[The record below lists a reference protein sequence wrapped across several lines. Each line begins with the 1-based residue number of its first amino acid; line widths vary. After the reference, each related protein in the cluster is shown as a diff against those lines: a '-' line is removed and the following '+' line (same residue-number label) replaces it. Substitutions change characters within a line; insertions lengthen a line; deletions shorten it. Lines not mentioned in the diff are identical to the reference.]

1 MEFMGNDGHALSL
14 PILCGFA
21 SVSHT
26 VACART
32 NKSECLS
39 ENEIFDSLKPGR
51 ENPALVFSLTY
62 HKEIQKH
69 DNTQDDPV
77 ISKWLEIVFFDKI
90 HQKPDRKQ
98 RYHKRHNQSGQQN
111 RQLHPSK

>member
-1 MEFMGNDGHALSL
+1 MEFMGNDGHAPSL

-39 ENEIFDSLKPGR
+39 EYE
-51 ENPALVFSLTY
+51 VFRQS
-62 HKEIQKH
+62 E
-69 DNTQDDPV
+69 
-77 ISKWLEIVFFDKI
+77 
-90 HQKPDRKQ
+90 
-98 RYHKRHNQSGQQN
+98 SGQAGRFSRIVDNPVDKLWISMSMVNTKATALPLQTKIIVLPEP
-111 RQLHPSK
+111 RDTSKNILKNDIL